1 MKLSPTGQFMKEF
14 QKRRTIFAIAM
25 WGVLP
30 GAIQSEVKQVD
41 SIDENIVEAVEESA
55 SSEEFIEEEVLETE
69 ELMNEPATDAEKTEP
84 TEEKSVQEPA
94 EEEELRQVYG
104 WKEWIIV
111 GTKAEP
117 MRAKLDSGARTS
129 SLHAEE
135 IEEFERDGRRW
146 VRFTLRDPRKED
158 FKQILIKAPIQRIA
172 KVKNTDGTL
181 EERFVVELGFSIG
194 ERMFREEFTLN
205 DRSIMICPVLL
216 GRNALRHL
224 GYLDCDRI
232 DLATQKILR

>member
-41 SIDENIVEAVEESA
+41 SIDENTVEAVEESA

-158 FKQILIKAPIQRIA
+158 FKQILIKA
-172 KVKNTDGTL
+172 
-181 EERFVVELGFSIG
+181 
-194 ERMFREEFTLN
+194 
-205 DRSIMICPVLL
+205 
-216 GRNALRHL
+216 HL